1 VVLDAFPRVMQRLV
15 ATLRATDREPKPSG
29 RAYAGWVVVQAGLG
43 LAIIALLSGQL
54 TRLVDLATTLS
65 FLTAPILAYINYRV
79 ITGPTTPL
87 HAQPGKSMRIFSVCS
102 MVFLAV
108 FSAAYLVWRVV
119 G

>member
-1 VVLDAFPRVMQRLV
+1 M
-15 ATLRATDREPKPSG
+15 
-29 RAYAGWVVVQAGLG
+29 QAGIG

-65 FLTAPILAYINYRV
+65 FLPAPILAYINCRV

-87 HAQPGKSMRIFSVCS
+87 HAQPRKPMRVFSVCS
-102 MVFLAV
+102 IVFLAV
-108 FSAAYLVWRVV
+108 FRAAYLVWRVV